1 MYLAIA
7 FPNFVQIFTSFA
19 TRHFF
24 HIRHGWSPEAFN
36 FELRRE
42 NRVKSKENVT
52 ESGWWVQMKMLL

>member
-42 NRVKSKENVT
+42 NLTPEKN
-52 ESGWWVQMKMLL
+52 